1 MENRINELVQSLLD
15 VNRIKSIGILN
26 DCNNGIESLDL
37 IEKLIVPVMKR
48 IGDGWENGTVALS
61 QVYMSGKLIEE
72 WVNTILPTSDSKRKN
87 QPNMAIA
94 VLEDYHMLGKRI
106 IYSILRA
113 SGFNLRDYGHVN
125 VSELVNKIKEDKLEV
140 ILISTLMLPSALKIK
155 SLKEELIKN
164 NIMVKIIVG
173 GAPFRFDNQLWKE
186 VGADA
191 EVINA
196 NDTIS
201 IIEEVIKKK

>member
-1 MENRINELVQSLLD
+1 MENRIDELVQSLLD
-15 VNRIKSIGILN
+15 VNRINSIAILN
-26 DCNNGIESLDL
+26 DCNNEIESLDL

-48 IGDGWENGTVALS
+48 IGDGWESGTVALS

-155 SLKEELIKN
+155 ILKEELRKN
-164 NIMVKIIVG
+164 DVAVKIIVG